1 MHSCKWIWHRKFVN
15 IIFDHVQSVL
25 FSYWKLYKIE
35 IKTFQRKKEKTHII
49 ANAYKSFVEIS
60 LIILSDAVENKEKV
74 QNISIE
80 FRHNTAENYR
90 YFVKLFV
97 VFLSRY
103 KQEKAKRQSGHEW
116 CLMFTNTSYR
126 NIHTKFRKLLL
137 EENIPI
143 FLQTYTWFSIF
154 SIQHKTMPK

>member
-1 MHSCKWIWHRKFVN
+1 MFKVYCFPIENCTKLKLR
-15 IIFDHVQSVL
+15 L
-25 FSYWKLYKIE
+25 FNE
-35 IKTFQRKKEKTHII
+35 KKKKTHII
-49 ANAYKSFVEIS
+49 ANTYKSFVEIS

-103 KQEKAKRQSGHEW
+103 KQEKAKRQSGHE
-116 CLMFTNTSYR
+116 
-126 NIHTKFRKLLL
+126 
-137 EENIPI
+137 
-143 FLQTYTWFSIF
+143 
-154 SIQHKTMPK
+154 